1 MQPTTTPVDGV
12 PREARAMSA
21 ADRFESIS
29 DSLAAGVRATDA
41 LIGLVLL
48 GSASAAGRGRRDEWS
63 DHDFFAIAAPTRG
76 DEARASLDWLPDR
89 ERVLLTAREGGL
101 GFVALY
107 DDGHVLEFA
116 IAEPAELAGSVAG
129 EASVVVDEDGVTAE
143 VVAAGQATTET
154 RDAFDPE
161 NDVRLVLVKLLI
173 GVGRVRRGEILNGG
187 QFIRTWAVNH
197 LLRAIRGRVPGR
209 APATRDAIDPT
220 RRFETD
226 YPGWAAE
233 ISSALDAPVEQA
245 AHRLFALTRRIL
257 EPDWDGFPTAAA
269 EAVARR
275 LGW

>member
-1 MQPTTTPVDGV
+1 
-12 PREARAMSA
+12 MSA

-89 ERVLLTAREGGL
+89 KRVLLTAREGGL

-143 VVAAGQATTET
+143 VIAAGQATTET

-187 QFIRTWAVNH
+187 QFIRTWAANH
-197 LLRAIRGRVPGR
+197 LLRAIRGRLPGR

-220 RRFETD
+220 RRFEAD
-226 YPGWAAE
+226 YPGWAAD
-233 ISSALDAPVEQA
+233 IASALDAPVEQA
-245 AHRLFALTRRIL
+245 AHRMFELTRRIL

-269 EAVARR
+269 DAIARR